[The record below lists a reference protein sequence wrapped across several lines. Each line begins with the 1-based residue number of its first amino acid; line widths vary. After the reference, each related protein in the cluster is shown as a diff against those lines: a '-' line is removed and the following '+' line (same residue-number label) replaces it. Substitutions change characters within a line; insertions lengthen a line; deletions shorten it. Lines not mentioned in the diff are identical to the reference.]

1 MTVALYVTIWLALV
15 ALLLGELGRRRNRQT
30 LVTTRWAIAASG
42 IGVAL
47 GTAHTLLALGVAYSW
62 DHARAVTVTAE
73 RAAEVYGVA
82 WPGSLYVNYVF
93 LAWWL
98 ADTIWWWRSPLTFL
112 HRAWPIDWVWRLTVF
127 TMVVNGA
134 VIFASPAGRIA
145 GIPLVAV
152 LLFVWASKPQGPVV
166 RPSSIARDEVHS

>member
-1 MTVALYVTIWLALV
+1 MMIALYGTIWLALF

-30 LVTTRWAIAASG
+30 GVTTRWAIVASA

-47 GTAHTLLALGVAYSW
+47 GTIHTLLALGVVYDW
-62 DHARAVTVTAE
+62 DHARAATVTAE
-73 RAAEVYGVA
+73 RAAVVYGVA
-82 WPGSLYVNYVF
+82 WPLSLYVNYLF

-98 ADTIWWWRSPLTFL
+98 ADTIWWWRATSSFLTRSPVIEW
-112 HRAWPIDWVWRLTVF
+112 AWRLTAF

-145 GIPLVAV
+145 GVPLTAA
-152 LLFVWASKPQGPVV
+152 LLFVWWHSRRVTSSSSAEGP
-166 RPSSIARDEVHS
+166 RRGPA